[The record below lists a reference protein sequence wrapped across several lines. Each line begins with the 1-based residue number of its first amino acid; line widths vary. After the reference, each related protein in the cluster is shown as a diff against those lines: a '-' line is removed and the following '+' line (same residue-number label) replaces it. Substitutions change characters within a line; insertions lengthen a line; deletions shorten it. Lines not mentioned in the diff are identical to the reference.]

1 MEPEG
6 LTILVLAM
14 SFFVFIYAMY
24 RSKYSH
30 ELKKL
35 DKIAHESADRSLTT
49 GELEQLVRGIVSD
62 MTSPLQDRVDEL
74 SRRLEAAP
82 KVPLL
87 DSESEEKQDSGREKT
102 VGRRTRV

>member
-24 RSKYSH
+24 RSKYNH

-35 DKIAHESADRSLTT
+35 DKIAHENADRSLTT
-49 GELEQLVRGIVSD
+49 GELEQLVRDVVSD
-62 MTSPLQDRVDEL
+62 MTSPLQDRLDEL
-74 SRRLEAAP
+74 SRRLDAAP
-82 KVPLL
+82 KFPLL
-87 DSESEEKQDSGREKT
+87 DSESDEIQDPGLEKT
-102 VGRRTRV
+102 VGGRTRV